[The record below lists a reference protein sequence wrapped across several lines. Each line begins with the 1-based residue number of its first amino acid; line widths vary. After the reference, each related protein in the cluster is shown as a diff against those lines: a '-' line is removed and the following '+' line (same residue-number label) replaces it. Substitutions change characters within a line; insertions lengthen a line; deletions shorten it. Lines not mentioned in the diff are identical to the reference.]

1 MIYNL
6 LKRKTFLN
14 LDVHNLDFFPRFFRF
29 LTQSPELSKSTPK
42 QFLNIKICLPSV
54 FLKQSFFKS
63 FFRTFVGRFNL
74 MVHLIRWQSIAMFSW
89 QVRTWFKLMCKNRL
103 KIIMALILFVIST
116 NSYTFILIVLFRLFS
131 LCFF

>member
-54 FLKQSFFKS
+54 FLKESFFKS
-63 FFRTFVGRFNL
+63 FFSYICG
-74 MVHLIRWQSIAMFSW
+74 SIQFDGPFDPLTKHCDVQLTSQDVI
-89 QVRTWFKLMCKNRL
+89 QVD
-103 KIIMALILFVIST
+103 VQE
-116 NSYTFILIVLFRLFS
+116 
-131 LCFF
+131 